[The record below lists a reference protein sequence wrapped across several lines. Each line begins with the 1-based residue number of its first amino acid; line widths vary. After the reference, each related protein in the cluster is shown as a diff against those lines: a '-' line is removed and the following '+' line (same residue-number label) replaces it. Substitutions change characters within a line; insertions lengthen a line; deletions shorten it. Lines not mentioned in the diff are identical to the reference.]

1 AILLEEDDKAILRTN
16 VSDYFRGT
24 ILLEEDDKVKR
35 NLTGHK
41 SGAFKDPQT
50 YIITRGVTKVNK
62 TGDGSPAYD
71 DDVGDAQGLVRQCR
85 RRHWWTRVMVVL
97 WSSLSGEMAVTLR
110 KALGSER
117 ADSEG
122 WWSGGAPVYGGV
134 MGYGFCSSGSK
145 NGRRFSPLFIA

>member
-1 AILLEEDDKAILRTN
+1 MGGQAASVLL
-16 VSDYFRGT
+16 S
-24 ILLEEDDKVKR
+24 
-35 NLTGHK
+35 
-41 SGAFKDPQT
+41 S
-50 YIITRGVTKVNK
+50 GVTEVNK
-62 TGDGSPAYD
+62 AGDGSPAYD

-97 WSSLSGEMAVTLR
+97 WSSLSGEMAVTLW

-117 ADSEG
+117 AGSEG

-145 NGRRFSPLFIA
+145 KGR